1 MIFRAAL
8 FTLGKTRKKSKCL
21 LRDAAFVYT
30 HTHTHR
36 NTTQSLKKK
45 NENIASKAV
54 WMNLEIII
62 LNKTRQTEKEILYGN
77 TYVESKKI
85 IQINLYA
92 KQKQT
97 YRHRKQN
104 YGQ

>member
-21 LRDAAFVYT
+21 SRDVAFVYT
-30 HTHTHR
+30 YTYTQR
-36 NTTQSLKKK
+36 TTTQSEKK

-62 LNKTRQTEKEILYGN
+62 LNEASQTEKYILYGN

-104 YGQ
+104 YG